1 MIELFWIG
9 GPFFMVPL
17 LLGSLAVV
25 TIAIERF
32 RRFRAA
38 EIQYDDFVEEME
50 QSISQDGL
58 SGGAQFA
65 DQVPGPVAAI
75 WSAGLHASRLPLQI
89 MREKMDS
96 VAITEIQRLERYL
109 PLVSVVA
116 QVAPLIGI
124 LGTVWGMIDA
134 FDGMA
139 AGLASGVG
147 VNGEVIANG
156 IGRAL
161 VTTAAGLAVAIPAT
175 LLHHWFSHK
184 VDLFIDDIEKSRS
197 DLIELLTRL
206 SPKKTTRQGSRPVEK
221 VRG

>member
-17 LLGSLAVV
+17 LLGSFAVV

-58 SGGAQFA
+58 SGGAEFA

-109 PLVSVVA
+109 PL
-116 QVAPLIGI
+116 
-124 LGTVWGMIDA
+124 WGMIDA

-147 VNGEVIANG
+147 VNGELIANG

-197 DLIELLTRL
+197 DLVELLTRL
-206 SPKKTTRQGSRPVEK
+206 SPKKTTRQSSRSAEK